1 MGTDGAL
8 LRGGVSHAPDLVL
21 IRQLRPVSE
30 RPSLQLRGA
39 VGSTKLSNAFRCASA
54 PMCPY
59 FRLMSATVEGDQ
71 PMMEATTA
79 RLAPRSSSLVALV
92 CRRS

>member
-8 LRGGVSHAPDLVL
+8 LRGGVSQAPDLVL

-59 FRLMSATVEGDQ
+59 LFAIIAVVLALQPISAQG
-71 PMMEATTA
+71 
-79 RLAPRSSSLVALV
+79 LS
-92 CRRS
+92 